1 MRYLIDAAM
10 YGKQIPKLDAAK
22 LTEKLKLMLP
32 EDRRIVIRIKEK
44 HLMYLAEHIGTDFE
58 VLKDED
64 GVVDIS
70 FITNEN
76 AMFYVAF
83 QYGELIEVLFPQSLR
98 KKIGNFAKELSE
110 RHGEVYI

>member
-1 MRYLIDAAM
+1 MNNNIFYLGEYLKRRTYM
-10 YGKQIPKLDAAK
+10 YAG
-22 LTEKLKLMLP
+22 EN
-32 EDRRIVIRIKEK
+32 RRIVIRIKEK

-76 AMFYVAF
+76 AMFYVAL

-110 RHGEVYI
+110 KHGEAYI